1 MWWIMIGTVAAVHAR
16 LRRSVAPS
24 RPGVGA
30 SSRRRK
36 SMSGVPLV
44 QPGALRLDPLM
55 RLACLLRA
63 STLCADGHDGRGAHP
78 EGSIGILDL
87 DAHRESG
94 GKTYPVDRLLDAR
107 EAHDA
112 RGVLRE
118 HRPPKSDH
126 GASEALARLRLK
138 ANVGRCARPDVAELR
153 LAEVPDHVPRARIH
167 EREDVRTCA
176 GECSHRNVEIHDAP
190 GEG

>member
-16 LRRSVAPS
+16 VRRSVAPS

-63 STLCADGHDGRGAHP
+63 STLCADGHDGRGAQP

-87 DAHRESG
+87 DTHREPCG
-94 GKTYPVDRLLDAR
+94 ETHPVDGLLDAR

-112 RGVLRE
+112 RAVLRE
-118 HRPPKSDH
+118 HGPSEADH
-126 GASEALARLRLK
+126 GPSEALAWLRLE
-138 ANVGRCARPDVAELR
+138 ANVRRRPR
-153 LAEVPDHVPRARIH
+153 H
-167 EREDVRTCA
+167 
-176 GECSHRNVEIHDAP
+176 
-190 GEG
+190 